1 MITVDYSQADPIT
14 GEVPKVRSVQNKG
27 GRPKKEEKVGNKV
40 KAHIRYKNREGKAIP
55 GTTTITG
62 LLAKPALIKWANN
75 LGLQGIDSTKYRDKM
90 ADIGILAHY
99 LIMCHL
105 REVPE
110 KVKLE
115 AMVEYSKDDIDK
127 AENCVLSYFEWEK
140 EHKVEPIVVETPLVS
155 EAFQFGG
162 TVDCFCKLDGDPT
175 LLDFKT
181 GKGIWPEMFY
191 QLGAYFH
198 LLKENGYVVRGAR
211 ILRIGRSEDEGFDEK
226 KVGLMELDHNWE
238 VFETLR
244 KLYKLINGR

>member
-1 MITVDYSQADPIT
+1 MLLVDLT
-14 GEVPKVRSVQNKG
+14 KNKVAVIEEKG
-27 GRPKKEEKVGNKV
+27 GRPKKEGKVGNKV
-40 KAHIRYKNREGKAIP
+40 KAHIRYKNRKGGSIP

-105 REVPE
+105 KEIPE

-115 AMVEYSKDDIDK
+115 AMTEYSKDDIDK

-140 EHKVEPIVVETPLVS
+140 GHKIEPIIVETPLIS
-155 EAFQFGG
+155 ESFQFGG
-162 TVDCFCKLDGDPT
+162 TVDCFCKLDGEPI

-191 QLGAYFH
+191 QLGAYFE
-198 LLKENGYVVRGAR
+198 LLKENGYAVGGAR
-211 ILRIGRSEDEGFDEK
+211 ILRIGRSEDEGFEERGIA
-226 KVGLMELDHNWE
+226 VVELDHNWE
-238 VFETLR
+238 IFETLR
-244 KLYKLINGR
+244 KLYRLTKGK

>member
-1 MITVDYSQADPIT
+1 MLLVDGTVKPLKITIIE
-14 GEVPKVRSVQNKG
+14 GKG
-27 GRPKKEEKVGNKV
+27 GRPKKEGKEGNKV
-40 KAHIRYKNREGKAIP
+40 KAHIRYKNRKGESIP

-105 REVPE
+105 KEIPE

-115 AMVEYSKDDIDK
+115 AITEYSKDDIDK

-140 EHKVEPIVVETPLVS
+140 GHKIEPIIVESPLVS
-155 EAFQFGG
+155 ESFQFGG
-162 TVDCFCKLDGDPT
+162 TVDCFCKLDGEPI

-191 QLGAYFH
+191 QLGAYFE
-198 LLKENGYVVRGAR
+198 LLKENEYAVGGAR
-211 ILRIGRSEDEGFDEK
+211 ILRIGRSEDEGFEERGIAI
-226 KVGLMELDHNWE
+226 VELDHNWE
-238 VFETLR
+238 IFETLR
-244 KLYKLINGR
+244 KLYRLTKGK